1 MNIISYRGPGMA
13 GGVSSAL
20 AHLWREHAYNGTWWH
35 LSGTSLHA
43 TEHPDEPYR
52 ELTGIP
58 QAVIDGHYRYCNEF
72 LWPVMHDLPQY
83 ARFRAEDHKLY
94 VAANRILTRTVL
106 ADNEANSDR
115 KIFVQD
121 YQLALMPD
129 LLYKSSVQSLV
140 FWHIPWPKTVDP
152 QHVPPLMQIARSMVA
167 AEIIG
172 FHTAE
177 YAENFLTFVHRHLHG
192 LHVDFESSSVIRGR
206 AVEAMSMPWSAPDTD
221 FAGRK
226 TNVVVAPLGIENS
239 FWKNAAAIPQIRL
252 RGSEFSWL
260 HSGVPYVLSVD
271 RADYTK
277 GVLERFRAIDRFLER
292 NPAWRARVNFVQLCG
307 RTRGGID
314 VFDSYWNQCKVEAA
328 KLESKWRTDHWSP
341 LTWLEHPCTG
351 AELSVLYRDAAA
363 MLVNPVRDGLNLTA
377 KEFVASQIRKPGV
390 LILSQGAGAWH
401 ELNEEALTI
410 DPHDA
415 DNVASA
421 LETALTMNQTERARR
436 ITRMNMRL
444 SDNTLSDWWH
454 QIAAQVA
461 VSNTTS
467 NSVVNN
473 LRSVPV

>member
-1 MNIISYRGPGMA
+1 M
-13 GGVSSAL
+13 
-20 AHLWREHAYNGTWWH
+20 
-35 LSGTSLHA
+35 
-43 TEHPDEPYR
+43 
-52 ELTGIP
+52 
-58 QAVIDGHYRYCNEF
+58 
-72 LWPVMHDLPQY
+72 
-83 ARFRAEDHKLY
+83 
-94 VAANRILTRTVL
+94 
-106 ADNEANSDR
+106 
-115 KIFVQD
+115 
-121 YQLALMPD
+121 
-129 LLYKSSVQSLV
+129 
-140 FWHIPWPKTVDP
+140 
-152 QHVPPLMQIARSMVA
+152 
-167 AEIIG
+167 
-172 FHTAE
+172 
-177 YAENFLTFVHRHLHG
+177 
-192 LHVDFESSSVIRGR
+192 
-206 AVEAMSMPWSAPDTD
+206 
-221 FAGRK
+221 
-226 TNVVVAPLGIENS
+226 
-239 FWKNAAAIPQIRL
+239 
-252 RGSEFSWL
+252 
-260 HSGVPYVLSVD
+260 
-271 RADYTK
+271 
-277 GVLERFRAIDRFLER
+277 
-292 NPAWRARVNFVQLCG
+292 NFVQLCG